1 MKIKYELSIKDK
13 IAFVEHHL
21 RGSQS
26 QAKSI
31 RANRLAFAVAFSVM
45 GVVGV
50 VMEYDYLIFAGF
62 TVAVLCWF
70 FYPAYHKWL
79 VSKRIAKKIGA
90 GVSKDFR
97 DPVEMMLNGD
107 GLEITDSSS
116 TVKTE
121 WSGIDKISSSEKH
134 TFIYLKT
141 SNALIIPKNAITE
154 GDYEAFIAE
163 LKNKV

>member
-21 RGSQS
+21 RGSEK

-31 RANRLAFAVAFSVM
+31 RANRLAFAIAFSIM

-50 VMEYDYLIFAGF
+50 LMKFDYLIFAGF
-62 TVAVLCWF
+62 TVAVACWF
-70 FYPAYHKWL
+70 FYSAYHKWL
-79 VSKRIAKKIGA
+79 VSKRITKKIGA

-97 DPVEMMLNGD
+97 DPVEMTLDND

-116 TVKTE
+116 TVNTD
-121 WSGIDKISSSEKH
+121 WAGIQKVSSSEDH

-141 SNALIIPKNAITE
+141 SNALIIPKNAVTE

-163 LKNKV
+163 LKSKV